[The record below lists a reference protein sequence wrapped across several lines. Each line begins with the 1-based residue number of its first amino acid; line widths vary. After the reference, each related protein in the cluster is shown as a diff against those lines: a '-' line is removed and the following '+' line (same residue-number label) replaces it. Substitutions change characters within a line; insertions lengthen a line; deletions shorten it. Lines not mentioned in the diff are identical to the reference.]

1 MTMARVAIYQ
11 FETFVPETTGK
22 RRAEKWGT
30 REAIHRLNQNN
41 SIAEILEY
49 SEMEVDPEILDADG
63 MTAIGF
69 IPQNRPP
76 TS

>member
-1 MTMARVAIYQ
+1 MVRVSIYQ

-22 RRAEKWGT
+22 RRAEQWGT
-30 REAIHRLNQNN
+30 REAIERLNQNN
-41 SIAEILEY
+41 NIVEVLEY
-49 SEMEVDPEILDADG
+49 SRMEVDPEILDVNG

>member
-1 MTMARVAIYQ
+1 MSRVMIYQ

-22 RRAEKWGT
+22 RRAERWGT
-30 REAIHRLNQNN
+30 RKAIEHLNQTKN
-41 SIAEILEY
+41 IVEILEY
-49 SEMEVDPEILDADG
+49 SGMEVDPEILDADG

-69 IPQNRPP
+69 VPLNRPR